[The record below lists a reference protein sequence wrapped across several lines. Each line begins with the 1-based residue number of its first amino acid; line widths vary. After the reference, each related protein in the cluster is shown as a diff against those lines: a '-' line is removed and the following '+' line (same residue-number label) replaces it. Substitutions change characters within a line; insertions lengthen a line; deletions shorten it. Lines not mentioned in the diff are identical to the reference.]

1 MVFKN
6 IKKTAFSLIELLI
19 ALIIISIVISAF
31 APIITRK
38 FTTSSVVLNGGVN
51 NDSKNDDN
59 GGNVSMPA
67 ELDSQE
73 VCDKLAPNLLFLTAE
88 QNGGKAAC
96 VTKANVGDTYE
107 GGPEISS
114 SAGVTVVNAGETC
127 KDEKCCWLGNGV
139 NNTVSACANDE
150 NESTYSGCRRTACTL
165 LAAKSACEKWEPK
178 AGTKGYWR
186 LPTSTELRAW
196 GSHITEIQI
205 NKGKNG
211 LELCDSNS
219 GYGSNQCSA
228 TDAFCKGSQD
238 TNEQCNIYSLWA
250 YADTLQNGY
259 YQYLLNGSLNGGFN
273 STRAAHS
280 ARCLIDEDAY
290 KEAFSGSNNNN
301 GDNSGGNNGGN
312 TPETPDTS
320 LITSQADC
328 DKLGSNL
335 LFLTAAQNGG
345 KRACVTRANAGDIS
359 VNGPEITDDMGITKV
374 ASGKSCG
381 SATNYTAKCCWIGD
395 ETNYTADNNAC
406 NAENGDSGYSGC
418 KRSVCNLAA
427 AKTICENW
435 GSNDSTKGKWR
446 LPTKNEAL
454 AWGKNLANI
463 QTNKGTSGLEL
474 CSYDPGSGSSQC
486 LYASYCK
493 GAYNDSCAP
502 YTIWVDGDGS
512 TSRSFAPYLHTARF
526 LSNYYPKSSAFS
538 VRCII
543 DEDDIK
549 GTRSEEETS
558 NLPSDI
564 TSQSDCDKIGKGL
577 IFLSAAYNGG
587 TAACVTK
594 ANVGDSYADG
604 PDLDEIKDK
613 AEITVVNAGAECGES
628 SAYTKVKCCWLGNN
642 KGTTSTGCTS
652 NGNGDSRYSGCKRT
666 VCNWNAGKAA
676 CENWEP
682 SGSNTKGKWRM
693 PTTDELYAWGKNL
706 NYIQTNK
713 GKSGLQLCDDYSG
726 YGAASCDYSNA
737 CKNSYCY
744 PYNVWSLTKYTESDS
759 YLFNLSKGA
768 PDYENTGDEL
778 RSMEKHSAY
787 SIRCVLDAKTYKGG
801 SLDTK
806 ITSQQDCDKL
816 GNGLLY
822 IPYSLNGGKSICITK
837 ANLGDTNY
845 DGPNLYGVNVVSS
858 GSSCNGNCC
867 WTGTTSTNCDS
878 GYFNT
883 SSTYTWYSGCTRT
896 VCNWDASK
904 TVCNA
909 FYPTYGSATRGKWRL
924 PTLNE
929 VSSWEGNLDVF
940 QTKRGRS
947 GLDLCSMDQKDG
959 SVYCD
964 IGRSCTGSSYYDNCT
979 PYSFWVKEER
989 TSSTVP
995 YKYFGGDYF
1004 STDSS
1009 DKSSAKTARC
1019 VLDEDTYK

>member
-19 ALIIISIVISAF
+19 ALIIISIITSALVPVISKKL
-31 APIITRK
+31 ITMSA
-38 FTTSSVVLNGGVN
+38 TINGVI
-51 NDSKNDDN
+51 N
-59 GGNVSMPA
+59 GGNTNNGGSNSNMPP
-67 ELDSQE
+67 ELNSQE
-73 VCDKLAPNLLFLTAE
+73 VCDKIAPNLLFLSARE
-88 QNGGKAAC
+88 NGGKAAC
-96 VTKANVGDTYE
+96 VTKANVGDTYVD
-107 GGPEISS
+107 GPEIAS
-114 SAGVTVVNAGETC
+114 SAGVNVVNAGESC
-127 KDEKCCWLGNGV
+127 NKSKCCWLGNNVGE
-139 NNTVSACANDE
+139 TSYYC
-150 NESTYSGCRRTACTL
+150 NESGNGDSTYSGCKRTVCTW
-165 LAAKSACEKWEPK
+165 AAAESACENWEPIN
-178 AGTKGYWR
+178 GTKGKWR
-186 LPTSTELRAW
+186 LPTRNELSAWSSNIST
-196 GSHITEIQI
+196 IQL
-205 NKGKNG
+205 NQGKKG
-211 LELCDSNS
+211 LELCDTNS
-219 GYGSNQCSA
+219 GNGSVYCSNNISPACEGSYENACSPSNIWTIEESSQYAYYGYIR
-228 TDAFCKGSQD
+228 TGEFKIGS
-238 TNEQCNIYSLWA
+238 
-250 YADTLQNGY
+250 Y
-259 YQYLLNGSLNGGFN
+259 YQTEAF
-273 STRAAHS
+273 S

-290 KEAFSGSNNNN
+290 KEAVKNNTSDN

-312 TPETPDTS
+312 TSETPDTS

-328 DKLGSNL
+328 DKLGNNL

-374 ASGKSCG
+374 AGGKSCG
-381 SATNYTAKCCWIGD
+381 SAANYTAKCCWIGD
-395 ETNYTADNNAC
+395 GTNYTADNNAC

-446 LPTKNEAL
+446 LPTKKEAL

-549 GTRSEEETS
+549 GTRSGEETS

-613 AEITVVNAGAECGES
+613 AEITVVEAGAECGES
-628 SAYTKVKCCWLGNN
+628 NAYTKAKCCWLANN

-652 NGNGDSRYSGCKRT
+652 NGNGDSTYSGCKRT

-706 NYIQTNK
+706 NSIQLNK

-726 YGAASCDYSNA
+726 YGSASCDYSNA

-768 PDYENTGDEL
+768 PDYKNTGDEL

-858 GSSCNGNCC
+858 GSSCSGNCC

-896 VCNWDASK
+896 VCTWDASK

-929 VSSWEGNLDVF
+929 VSSWEDNLDVF

-947 GLDLCSMDQKDG
+947 GLDLCSMNQKDG

-979 PYSFWVKEER
+979 PYSLWVKEER